1 MRGALYAV
9 AAISALAAAA
19 LALPEA
25 EAHSGTITVS
35 SAVIV
40 GPHSIDVEFTDRI
53 GYVRDGT
60 TAQQNELYSNNPSA
74 HAPAIHN
81 QMKALYNR
89 AVGGDQSACPE
100 LRTMGARYSQLFYS
114 SVVLSPGGAK
124 QIYLVEPV
132 NENTDRIHLN
142 PCETI
147 PRGATATLHI
157 AEASY
162 GTHPNELYN
171 RQFNYNEYP
180 GGYFKFGWIGTHVH
194 DIHAATLH
202 VIDGRPPVVLDN
214 PLVNA
219 NTGRVFFHFDGPG
232 ANGSLT
238 DPSKITIG
246 GVNMAGAYHTTTTGA
261 VSLTLHGGQ
270 REALVEVQDTKL
282 TKGGAPVPGSVV
294 LAAGAFARASG
305 HATEA
310 TTLTPRVVKDTSP
323 PELSLLLSEFD
334 LGHGLIKLRF
344 DEPVSTSADLG
355 KTRMFNS
362 GAHMTLAGA
371 SIQESAP
378 YSERITIQLTPSQK
392 ATIMDPGSFPPRISY
407 GFRDQASFPDS
418 HGFSNSLRN
427 INMSGG
433 AFSDAAGIAAR
444 VDPHVARY
452 FGTIASVH
460 LDDGFEDSVAPRV
473 LAQSLY
479 LGNDGELR
487 ITLDEYVK
495 ARSADLT
502 GVSLSGSGQSVSLSA
517 ASSLKSNGEEL
528 RISLTEEQRQSAIGM
543 GARVDLGVRAGA
555 LNDLAGN
562 PIAQLSGAQLSLVRD
577 GQGPSFVSAS
587 LDDETGALTVAF
599 DERIDVTPA
608 SKVDQSG
615 IVICASGSSDAARP
629 ADGPHADP
637 TVNRLGTCSGH
648 SDAVR
653 LSGQTVLGTS
663 EDSATVQFT
672 LTEAQRSA
680 VSAYNSGSLVLEL
693 DAGAVRDTS
702 GNPSPQISEHLN
714 ASADRTAPSALSAS
728 VDLGS
733 GELSVTFDET
743 VDATP
748 AYRVDLSKVK
758 LHGAGSAA
766 ALPLSG
772 AQVSEA
778 DSPVVRVTL
787 TESQR
792 QHAVSHGAS
801 GLSLTLEAGAVH
813 DAARNMAARTAGLS
827 VSVSAQDAVPPSLSS
842 ASLDGGTGVLTLLF
856 DETVDA
862 SAADTSKMWLKDR
875 GSADEAR
882 LSLSSASSVSA
893 HDAESLTV
901 TLDGA
906 QRQAALALADL
917 LLDVDAGAVADT
929 SGNLIA
935 AARDAEVG
943 DGLDAVA
950 PSLVSASL
958 SGPKEI
964 RVFFS
969 EDLLDSSVQE
979 SDFAVSEHT
988 VSSISES
995 AGAVT
1000 VGLAEPVSPDS
1011 GETVRV
1017 TTSGPVSDLA
1027 GNELA
1032 AGAYHDVLNNLDF
1045 AEIKEF
1051 TVTSSNRNS
1060 EYAKSGDT
1068 VTLKFAA
1075 KAAIDIDGSTV
1086 TVNSQNLDLT
1096 RVAADE
1102 FTATYAVSGGDGP
1115 LDIDLQIKTPGD
1127 NPTVAAFDESDLASA
1142 GSDGEA
1148 VPSPNVTLDNTA
1160 PRYLS
1165 GSLAGFASI
1174 YVHYTEEVVTEKFDY
1189 SNIQISGGGIQ
1200 HEPSSVSGSG
1210 ESSHILVMWQ
1220 ANYDERVIGR
1230 EIGFTVGPR
1239 VKDLAGNDIANPA
1252 RYTVPAVT
1260 DADALSTIHLTSGP
1274 SGEAQLSMP
1283 HDTLIRNV
1291 HAGAGTVPTLNV
1303 ENFLSPGV
1311 SHLPGNPSDHIAF
1324 PPGDPLVVHTQTS
1337 SVTFP
1342 PDVHVSGFDETLG
1355 HTIRAQVSEREPDA
1369 DFVAAHPH
1377 IDTDSAHILEFGHP
1391 DVDLTF
1397 SHPVKVD
1404 FKAGI
1409 GRADAVFSI
1418 DSAGSTLLITDCG
1431 SEVYEAGAA
1440 ESDPRER
1447 DEAER
1452 RAAEQYL
1459 RSDPPELKPATVD
1472 GAACVERERSVIW
1485 TLHFSSFGSASPVRT
1500 SSECDDCTAP
1510 TLGLGDDGA
1519 RIVSGGFSYNGH
1531 AADVGS
1537 FFTDYPQITA
1547 QVGVE
1552 NTAVLKVYD
1561 EGGTDQVRHAAIAF
1575 GLRSGQSISESR
1587 AEIAWDRDHA
1597 GTETVTVTDPH
1608 NALESSDIAVSA
1620 SEAQCRP
1627 GSTDKCLSVSIT
1639 HSFRAPLDFDMVGTN
1654 VWDADRNGRQN
1665 YFNHGIHIEGESL
1678 NEMPG
1683 VLVDGLRLYPI
1694 RAGSDHVTV
1703 MSDGAGQL
1711 YRLAPD
1717 GSYRPLTNQ
1726 SALHMSAEELWWVTA
1741 NIDDDP
1747 MGGYDRYDPRFADAL
1762 ALEELAALE
1771 VLWELTGHAP
1781 LTNPDFGAPA
1791 PLVYHEQTYSDRS
1804 SDEALGAAILAEQE
1818 RAALLYEELFGG
1830 GWQSP

>member
-9 AAISALAAAA
+9 AAISALAAAV
-19 LALPEA
+19 LALPGA
-25 EAHSGTITVS
+25 EAHEGTITVS
-35 SAVIV
+35 SAAIV
-40 GPHSIDVEFTDRI
+40 GPHSIDVVFTDRI

-60 TAQQNELYSNNPSA
+60 DAQQNALYSNDPSA

-89 AVGGDQSACPE
+89 AVGGDSSACPE
-100 LRTMGARYSQLFYS
+100 LKTMGARYSQLFYS
-114 SVVLSPGGAK
+114 NVVLSPGGAK

-132 NENTDRIHLN
+132 NITTDRIHLN
-142 PCETI
+142 PCENI

-157 AEASY
+157 ADASY
-162 GTHPNELYN
+162 GTHPNSVYN
-171 RQFNYNEYP
+171 RQFNYTENP
-180 GGYFKFGWIGTHVH
+180 GDYFSFGWIGTHGH
-194 DIHAATLH
+194 DINAATIH
-202 VIDGRPPVVLDN
+202 VIEGRPPVVLDN
-214 PLVNA
+214 PLVNV

-270 REALVEVQDTKL
+270 REALAEVQDTKL

-310 TTLTPRVVKDTSP
+310 VTLTPRVIKDTSP
-323 PELSLLLSEFD
+323 PELSFLFSEFD

-362 GAHMTLAGA
+362 GAYMTLAGA

-444 VDPHVARY
+444 VNHY

-460 LDDGFEDSVAPRV
+460 LDHGFEDRVAPRV

-487 ITLDEYVK
+487 ITLDEYVR

-587 LDDETGALTVAF
+587 LDDETGALTVTF
-599 DERIDVTPA
+599 DEKIDVTPA
-608 SKVDQSG
+608 SRVDQSG
-615 IVICASGSSDAARP
+615 IVICASGRSDAARP

-637 TVNRLGTCSGH
+637 TVNRLGICASGH

-663 EDSATVQFT
+663 ADAATVRLT

-680 VSAYNSGSLVLEL
+680 VSAYNSGSLVLEM

-702 GNPSPQISEHLN
+702 GNPSPQLSEHLN
-714 ASADRTAPSALSAS
+714 ASADRTAPSAQSAS
-728 VDLGS
+728 IDLGT

-748 AYRVDLSKVK
+748 AYRVDLSRVK
-758 LHGAGSAA
+758 LHEAGSAA
-766 ALPLSG
+766 MLPLSG

-792 QHAVSHGAS
+792 QQAVSYAS

-827 VSVSAQDAVPPSLSS
+827 VSVSAQDETAPSLSA

-856 DETVDA
+856 DETADA

-875 GSADEAR
+875 GSADAAR

-893 HDAESLTV
+893 HDAESIEV
-901 TLDGA
+901 TLSGA
-906 QRQAALALADL
+906 QRQAALAFADL
-917 LLDVDAGAVADT
+917 LLDLDAGAAADT
-929 SGNLIA
+929 SGNPIA

-943 DGLDAVA
+943 DRLDAVA

-958 SGPKEI
+958 SGPKEV

-969 EDLLDSSVQE
+969 EDLLDSSVQQ
-979 SDFAVSEHT
+979 SDFEVSAHT
-988 VSSISES
+988 VSSVSES

-1000 VGLAEPVSPDS
+1000 IGLAEPVSPDS

-1045 AEIKEF
+1045 AEIREF
-1051 TVTSSNRNS
+1051 TVTSSNENN

-1086 TVNSQNLDLT
+1086 TVNSQSLDLT

-1102 FTATYAVSGGDGP
+1102 FTATYAVAGGDGP
-1115 LDIDLQIKTPGD
+1115 LEIEAQIKTPGD
-1127 NPTVAAFDESDLASA
+1127 NPTVAVFDESDLWSVDSEGQA
-1142 GSDGEA
+1142 G
-1148 VPSPNVTLDNTA
+1148 PSPNVTLDNTA
-1160 PRYLS
+1160 PRFLS

-1189 SNIQISGGGIQ
+1189 SDIQISGGGTQ

-1239 VKDLAGNDIANPA
+1239 VQDLAGNDIANPA

-1274 SGEAQLSMP
+1274 SGQAQLSMP

-1303 ENFLSPGV
+1303 ENFQRPGV

-1342 PDVHVSGFDETLG
+1342 PDVHVAGFDEDLG

-1418 DSAGSTLLITDCG
+1418 DSAGSTLLIADCG
-1431 SEVYEAGAA
+1431 SEVYDAGA
-1440 ESDPRER
+1440 EKTDPRER

-1459 RSDPPELKPATVD
+1459 RSDPAELKPATVD
-1472 GAACVERERSVIW
+1472 GGACVERERSVIW

-1552 NTAVLKVYD
+1552 NTATLKVYD

-1587 AEIAWDRDHA
+1587 AEISWDRDHA
-1597 GTETVTVTDPH
+1597 GIETVTVTDPH
-1608 NALESSDIAVSA
+1608 NALEGSAVSVSA

-1627 GSTDKCLSVSIT
+1627 GSTDQCLSVSIT

-1678 NEMPG
+1678 NEIPG
-1683 VLVDGLRLYPI
+1683 MLVDGLRLYPI

-1703 MSDGAGQL
+1703 MTDGDGQL

-1717 GSYRPLTNQ
+1717 GTYKPLTNQ
-1726 SALHMSAEELWWVTA
+1726 SALHMSADELWWVTA

-1747 MGGYDRYDPRFADAL
+1747 MGGYDRYDPRFAGAL

-1771 VLWELTGHAP
+1771 VLGELTGHAP
-1781 LTNPDFGAPA
+1781 LSNPDFGAPA

-1804 SDEALGAAILAEQE
+1804 SDEALGAAILAERE
-1818 RAALLYEELFGG
+1818 RAALLYEALFGD
-1830 GWQSP
+1830 GW